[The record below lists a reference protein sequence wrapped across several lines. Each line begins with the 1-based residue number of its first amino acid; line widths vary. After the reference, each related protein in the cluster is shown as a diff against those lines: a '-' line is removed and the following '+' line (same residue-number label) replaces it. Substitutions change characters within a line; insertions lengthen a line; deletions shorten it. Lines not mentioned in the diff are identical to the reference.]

1 MEDDDAELNAQL
13 DELGAFLLANCKE
26 AQSLRLLIDLVR
38 EKAAEASD
46 AKARYREAVQL
57 VGEMR
62 HGEVDELVDLLEAEN
77 AELRREGDALRH
89 NFEVTRDSRDASAA
103 ACAALDT
110 DLQARTDALQA
121 SASAADALRR
131 ELATRKI
138 VAARTSYCFADED
151 DDWLSPG
158 VVDSERVHPE
168 PIHVPC
174 VRLPPRALA
183 LPTPSRVTV
192 SRSIQV
198 ASASVSDID
207 LHMPTYDGADTRRFI
222 SY

>member
-1 MEDDDAELNAQL
+1 MEDDEAELNAQL
-13 DELGAFLLANCKE
+13 DELGAILLANCNE

-57 VGEMR
+57 VDEMR

-77 AELRREGDALRH
+77 AELRREGNKLRQI
-89 NFEVTRDSRDASAA
+89 FEETRDSRDASAA

-110 DLQARTDALQA
+110 VLQARTDALKA
-121 SASAADALRR
+121 SASAADALQR
-131 ELATRKI
+131 ELAMRKI
-138 VAARTSYCFADED
+138 VAARSSCCFDDED
-151 DDWLSPG
+151 EDWLSPG
-158 VVDSERVHPE
+158 VLDSERVHPE
-168 PIHVPC
+168 PTHVPC
-174 VRLPPRALA
+174 VSLPPPALA

-192 SRSIQV
+192 TRSIQV

-207 LHMPTYDGADTRRFI
+207 LHIPTYDGANMRRFI
-222 SY
+222 SK